1 MDVYFDVWMEFKN
14 LDISGVI
21 GEVWFM
27 FDDYIDVI
35 IMMWVNLRFNLWIV
49 LFCFIFFK
57 NMIVLEKGL
66 FCLILVLL
74 INFNIVKRRKM

>member
-35 IMMWVNLRFNLWIV
+35 IMMWVNLIV

>member
-1 MDVYFDVWMEFKN
+1 MDVYFDVWLEFKN

-35 IMMWVNLRFNLWIV
+35 IMMWVNLRFNL
-49 LFCFIFFK
+49 
-57 NMIVLEKGL
+57 
-66 FCLILVLL
+66 
-74 INFNIVKRRKM
+74 

>member
-1 MDVYFDVWMEFKN
+1 MEFKN

-35 IMMWVNLRFNLWIV
+35 IMMWVNLIV